1 MVLENGV
8 AMVRKAPL
16 PDTISI
22 IEMSGAS
29 PRIIAELPVPASV
42 VGPPPS
48 VAIAPDESFVLVTGA
63 MKVDPAD
70 PTKTVADD
78 KLTVIDLKSS
88 PPKIIA
94 TLQAGLGAAGVSIN
108 RATTLALVANRSEGT
123 VSIFTI
129 SGNTLTPS
137 GKIALGDAK
146 SGPCHVIFSRDG
158 ATALVTRDGD
168 SRISILSVDGN
179 KVEYTKRDLYS
190 ALRPYQIDTTG
201 NGDVAMVGN
210 VGMSSG
216 DADSI
221 SLIDMRAKP
230 IRVANTIAVGQTP
243 EGVKMSPDGAYVA
256 VTVMNGSNKPKTSPF
271 YDDNG
276 LLKIYRING
285 TEITPVTEAKIGHWC
300 QGIAWSKDSKTVLAQ
315 CMVEDEIATFTFDG
329 KTLTTIHGPRYRML
343 VIGASQLSKYLAQIA
358 VGLDYQ
364 VTICDP
370 REEYTETWDI
380 PGVALVRTMP
390 DDTVRAMQLDERCA
404 VVALTHDPKLDDLA
418 LCHDPRYVENVLEL
432 IESGATN
439 LAAGDVS
446 VSKESGEVAL
456 RAVGGVIDTVDAV
469 LTGRVQNA
477 FCAVRPPGHHAR
489 PAAPMGF
496 CEEPPG
502 M

>member
-1 MVLENGV
+1 MGSLLYRNDESTTRCRRRILAINTGPQRSAPRGNSMLMNKSVLALATTSFITLVGSTALAEIAVSANDGKMVLENGV

-16 PDTISI
+16 PDTVSI
-22 IEMSGAS
+22 IEMSGDS

-48 VAIAPDESFVLVTGA
+48 VAIAPDESFALVTGA

-78 KLTVIDLKSS
+78 RLTVIDLKSS

-94 TLQAGLGAAGVSIN
+94 TLQAGAGAAGVSIN
-108 RATTLALVANRSEGT
+108 RTTTLALVANRSEGT

-146 SGPCHVIFSRDG
+146 SGPSHAIFSRDG

-168 SRISILSVDGN
+168 SRIAILSVDGN
-179 KVEYTKRDLYS
+179 KVEYTKRDLFS
-190 ALRPYQIDTTG
+190 ALRPYQIDTAG
-201 NGDVAMVGN
+201 NGDVVMVGN
-210 VGMSSG
+210 VGMGSG

-256 VTVMNGSNKPKTSPF
+256 VTVLNGSNKPKTSPF
-271 YDDNG
+271 YNDNS

-315 CMVEDEIATFTFDG
+315 CMVENEIATFTFDG
-329 KTLTTIHGPRYRML
+329 KTLTK
-343 VIGASQLSKYLAQIA
+343 GAPITMKVSPAGI
-358 VGLDYQ
+358 
-364 VTICDP
+364 
-370 REEYTETWDI
+370 
-380 PGVALVRTMP
+380 RT
-390 DDTVRAMQLDERCA
+390 A
-404 VVALTHDPKLDDLA
+404 
-418 LCHDPRYVENVLEL
+418 
-432 IESGATN
+432 
-439 LAAGDVS
+439 
-446 VSKESGEVAL
+446 
-456 RAVGGVIDTVDAV
+456 
-469 LTGRVQNA
+469 
-477 FCAVRPPGHHAR
+477 
-489 PAAPMGF
+489 
-496 CEEPPG
+496 EP
-502 M
+502 